1 MVRLP
6 AGRMLDHRLARGDWQ
21 RADLSALAD
30 RLARFFATAQ
40 RVNLQP
46 KAYLDRFRAE
56 CNDSRRAL
64 LSAGC
69 PKLQHAAY
77 YVASRVEGFIY
88 CRKDL
93 LLRRLDSGRIVEGH
107 GDLRPEHICLGS
119 MSRII
124 DCLEFRVDLR
134 FLDPLDELAFLA
146 MECERLG
153 ARTVEPILLRPYC
166 YRTRDLAP
174 PELMTFYKAVGALVR
189 ARIAILHLRESAVR
203 DPAKWPKRA
212 AQYLGIASRAAQH
225 LGR

>member
-93 LLRRLDSGRIVEGH
+93 LLRRLDSGRWSK
-107 GDLRPEHICLGS
+107 D
-119 MSRII
+119 M
-124 DCLEFRVDLR
+124 
-134 FLDPLDELAFLA
+134 
-146 MECERLG
+146 
-153 ARTVEPILLRPYC
+153 
-166 YRTRDLAP
+166 
-174 PELMTFYKAVGALVR
+174 
-189 ARIAILHLRESAVR
+189 AISA
-203 DPAKWPKRA
+203 
-212 AQYLGIASRAAQH
+212 S
-225 LGR
+225 